1 MADDRKFTNNSDT
14 DDYIFDD
21 EEDLSL
27 EEIELN
33 EENDGYKSGTP
44 DGTEPSARGSKGRR
58 TYIIRAAVI
67 AAVVVILVAAGIMI
81 ERFVPNKKAVNL
93 NEYYRTSVGNALI
106 YNYDITEYSSLVVDG
121 HYYAEL
127 DFFINDITDK
137 FYYDKD
143 NKSVIYTTP
152 TSIYT
157 VKSGD
162 KSYDCDGNSTS
173 LTYDPVVISDS
184 IVYMSVEYAAS
195 LEAFTYETYV
205 NPQRLAII

>member
-44 DGTEPSARGSKGRR
+44 DSTEPSARGSKDRR

-106 YNYDITEYSSLVVDG
+106 YNYDITE
-121 HYYAEL
+121 
-127 DFFINDITDK
+127 
-137 FYYDKD
+137 
-143 NKSVIYTTP
+143 
-152 TSIYT
+152 
-157 VKSGD
+157 
-162 KSYDCDGNSTS
+162 
-173 LTYDPVVISDS
+173 
-184 IVYMSVEYAAS
+184 
-195 LEAFTYETYV
+195 
-205 NPQRLAII
+205 

>member
-106 YNYDITEYSSLVVDG
+106 YNYDITEYSSLVVNWIS
-121 HYYAEL
+121 L
-127 DFFINDITDK
+127 LMISRI
-137 FYYDKD
+137 
-143 NKSVIYTTP
+143 S
-152 TSIYT
+152 SIMTKIIKVLY
-157 VKSGD
+157 
-162 KSYDCDGNSTS
+162 
-173 LTYDPVVISDS
+173 I
-184 IVYMSVEYAAS
+184 
-195 LEAFTYETYV
+195 
-205 NPQRLAII
+205 QRQQAYIL